1 MSQHVKAPGPCISIF
16 FYVSWRALLQLRALF
31 WSQITTLG
39 WAQACTAP
47 TLCCFLSLVR
57 GSGSSLAHARKQ
69 PSIEVAIRHCG
80 CQKDS
85 AVFSKQRIN
94 MPELMIMNGQCA
106 RISDWV
112 RCSGRE
118 LGLVEDVATA
128 LSFSSP
134 LPPPPRTQGHGSA
147 SGHGGQG
154 RRLARQHGPELKKF
168 PSPKA
173 GASDWVFFFNHW
185 D

>member
-1 MSQHVKAPGPCISIF
+1 MFQHVKAPGPCISIF
-16 FYVSWRALLQLRALF
+16 FYASWRALLQLRALF

-39 WAQACTAP
+39 RAQACTAP
-47 TLCCFLSLVR
+47 TLCCFLSPVR

-69 PSIEVAIRHCG
+69 PSIKVAIRHCG

-85 AVFSKQRIN
+85 AVFSKQRIK

-106 RISDWV
+106 RISDWA

-128 LSFSSP
+128 LSFRP
-134 LPPPPRTQGHGSA
+134 HCPPPSQNAGPWVCFWSWRA
-147 SGHGGQG
+147 GQEAG
-154 RRLARQHGPELKKF
+154 KATWARAEKVSQ
-168 PSPKA
+168 S
-173 GASDWVFFFNHW
+173 
-185 D
+185 

>member
-1 MSQHVKAPGPCISIF
+1 MHKHFLSCS
-16 FYVSWRALLQLRALF
+16 LLQPRALF
-31 WSQITTLG
+31 WSQITALG

-69 PSIEVAIRHCG
+69 PSIEAAIRHCG

-94 MPELMIMNGQCA
+94 TPELMIINGQRA
-106 RISDWV
+106 RISDWAW
-112 RCSGRE
+112 CSGRE

-128 LSFSSP
+128 LSFSTT
-134 LPPPPRTQGHGSA
+134 LPPAPPHQDAGPWVCFWSWRA
-147 SGHGGQG
+147 GQETDKATW
-154 RRLARQHGPELKKF
+154 ARAEKVPQ
-168 PSPKA
+168 S
-173 GASDWVFFFNHW
+173 
-185 D
+185 